1 MAILYACKSYIT
13 TTLPPCVH
21 ISFIWRH
28 IGCKEKRIRERERVK
43 RRKKVKPFFF
53 FVTTSS
59 SEVIW
64 TMKKRANLIFYSWQ
78 FKRFLL
84 AKYLHKRE
92 KMEKRIFFGKPI
104 KTMLCT
110 HTTHSFSTRRLQRA
124 PLSHPYTPCWDLSN
138 KVTFLHLLSLA
149 PWHTRRGS
157 S

>member
-92 KMEKRIFFGKPI
+92 KMEKRIFFWKPYKNYVMYTYYTLLFNKTTSESSTFPSLHSLLRFI
-104 KTMLCT
+104 K
-110 HTTHSFSTRRLQRA
+110 
-124 PLSHPYTPCWDLSN
+124 
-138 KVTFLHLLSLA
+138 
-149 PWHTRRGS
+149 
-157 S
+157 